1 MHFLDRLFP
10 RVICKLLQEV
20 GEPGS
25 GIRRW
30 RRRGTE
36 RTRNCLRTEERI
48 EVIFLRGMEP
58 SPWARAVGAV
68 LGEKKKT
75 HLHGVYSLMKEEEF
89 SHVTV
94 KSGVYQ

>member
-68 LGEKKKT
+68 LGGKKKPT
-75 HLHGVYSLMKEEEF
+75 FMEF
-89 SHVTV
+89 TAS
-94 KSGVYQ
+94 